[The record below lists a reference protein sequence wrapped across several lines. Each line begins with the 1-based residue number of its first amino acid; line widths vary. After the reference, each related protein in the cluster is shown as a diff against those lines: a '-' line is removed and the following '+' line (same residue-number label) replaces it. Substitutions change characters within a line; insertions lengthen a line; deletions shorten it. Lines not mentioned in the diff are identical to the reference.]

1 MRRPEI
7 DEIFRRYTKNS
18 NKVKIPIEKQLPIT
32 KSNIQSNR
40 ITPEALFDFLKE
52 EQKDDLAIEECK
64 EIIKN
69 FESSEDKTSFSRDGF
84 THFLMFNDWQVPN
97 RHVDP

>member
-1 MRRPEI
+1 MI
-7 DEIFRRYTKNS
+7 
-18 NKVKIPIEKQLPIT
+18 
-32 KSNIQSNR
+32 
-40 ITPEALFDFLKE
+40 PEALLDFLKE

-64 EIIKN
+64 NIIKN
-69 FESSEDKTSFSRDGF
+69 FETSEDKNSFTKEGF